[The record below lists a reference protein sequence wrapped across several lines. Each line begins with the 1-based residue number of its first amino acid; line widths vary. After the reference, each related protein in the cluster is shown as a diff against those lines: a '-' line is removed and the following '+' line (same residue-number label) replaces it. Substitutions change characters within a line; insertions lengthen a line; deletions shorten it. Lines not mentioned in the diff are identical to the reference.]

1 MDWLMK
7 QLIEQNKKYVKAVIR
22 KLTGSSNEDL
32 EQEVYIKAWQNLPKY
47 KEEGKFKQWICMIT
61 ANICRDFFRSKEFKH
76 KAKESSDEQ
85 DFETLSVEKTPENIT
100 DEKQR
105 QKIILKA
112 VDSLSKEHK
121 KVIMLFEFEGY
132 TIEEIALKLK
142 VPAGTIK
149 SRLFNARKILKDKLS
164 FLQGETK

>member
-1 MDWLMK
+1 MK
-7 QLIEQNKKYVKAVIR
+7 QIIEKNKQYVKAIIR

-61 ANICRDFFRSKEFKH
+61 ANTCRDFFRSKEFKY
-76 KAKESSDEQ
+76 KAKESSDEKDLENVSQ
-85 DFETLSVEKTPENIT
+85 SKTPENIIN
-100 DEKQR
+100 EKQR

-121 KVIMLFEFEGY
+121 KVVILFEFEGY
-132 TIEEIALKLK
+132 TLEEISLKLK
-142 VPAGTIK
+142 VPLGTIK
-149 SRLFNARKILKDKLS
+149 SRLFNARKILKEKLY

>member
-61 ANICRDFFRSKEFKH
+61 ANICRDFFRSKEFKYQT
-76 KAKESSDEQ
+76 KESSDEQ
-85 DFETLSVEKTPENIT
+85 DLESLSTNKTPENIT
-100 DEKQR
+100 DEKMR

-112 VDSLSKEHK
+112 VDELSKEHK
-121 KVIMLFEFEGY
+121 KVIILFEFEGY
-132 TIEEIALKLK
+132 SLEEIALKLK
-142 VPAGTIK
+142 VPLGTIK
-149 SRLFNARKILKDKLS
+149 SRLFNARKILKEKLY